1 MLWQLSNKLQEE
13 PNCITRMLKR
23 TTELLSHRSRTEKIT
38 KGLYLMNCV
47 LLVHAYRVE
56 VVITA
61 TQHSAPLL
69 PRRDSF
75 VLSMPQQ
82 TTYR

>member
-38 KGLYLMNCV
+38 KGL
-47 LLVHAYRVE
+47 
-56 VVITA
+56 
-61 TQHSAPLL
+61 
-69 PRRDSF
+69 
-75 VLSMPQQ
+75 
-82 TTYR
+82 